1 MDDRDRM
8 RQIVSSLEI
17 CKITWLLFNAT
28 HRDATTY
35 HTPVESISRV
45 TQTIRPEDFGLFWWD
60 ATHFRGSCFA
70 PPSSCG
76 LHDPHDKLLKLKRNL
91 FFAPI
96 SSYIPLQSEKIPEE
110 RTELCDAL

>member
-28 HRDATTY
+28 HRDATAY

-45 TQTIRPEDFGLFWWD
+45 TQTIRPEDLGCSDEMLFTFGD
-60 ATHFRGSCFA
+60 PAS
-70 PPSSCG
+70 
-76 LHDPHDKLLKLKRNL
+76 LHR
-91 FFAPI
+91 
-96 SSYIPLQSEKIPEE
+96 
-110 RTELCDAL
+110 